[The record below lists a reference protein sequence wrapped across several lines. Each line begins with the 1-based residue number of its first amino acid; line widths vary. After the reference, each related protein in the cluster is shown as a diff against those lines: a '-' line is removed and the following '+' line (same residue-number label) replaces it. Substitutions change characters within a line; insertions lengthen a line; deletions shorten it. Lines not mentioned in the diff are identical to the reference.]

1 VHAEPTFDA
10 NTVQIAPSRWLLQH
24 AMLSQRVHEDHA
36 EQNHHE
42 YDAEALAQIHAGR
55 ERVSRS
61 PLATQPTPVPVEY
74 GRYQAIDQTQRCR
87 IAIDAH
93 VDFANSTHEASA
105 VSYT

>member
-1 VHAEPTFDA
+1 VHAESFFDG

-61 PLATQPTPVPVEY
+61 PLANQPTPVLAEY
-74 GRYQAIDQTQRCR
+74 GRFQAIDQTQHCKF
-87 IAIDAH
+87 AIDAH
-93 VDFANSTHEASA
+93 VDFANSTHQASA